1 MKSKLNGAVAC
12 LIAILA
18 LIASSASGSERLVRI
33 LPNEGQAMIVKAFT
47 VSSGSTIV
55 GAEFATDGTTTVFP
69 AVSLLRGPAASVHE
83 ATLVATV
90 ENVSSGSGTT
100 VSVTWPSAIE
110 VTESGTYFVVVHMPV
125 TTVRVGLVARP
136 GPTGSYVANSTD
148 DTLLP
153 VIGAFS
159 IGLVPNEQ
167 NAVLG
172 GNDALKAGSGEPEV
186 DAQLQTF
193 LRSGTPNPT
202 NRVTAIEFG
211 LARPGFGTLTIY
223 DVSGR
228 EVRRLGARE
237 LGAGP
242 HRVQWDGRDGQGR
255 SVAAGVYLVNL
266 RLGEKL
272 FTERVVIT
280 K

>member
-12 LIAILA
+12 LMAILA

-33 LPNEGQAMIVKAFT
+33 VPNEGQAMIVKAFT

-55 GAEFATDGTTTVFP
+55 GAEFTTDGTTTVFP
-69 AVSLLRGPAASVHE
+69 AVSLLRGPAASVHA

-110 VTESGTYFVVVHMPV
+110 VSESGTYFVVVHMPASA
-125 TTVRVGLVARP
+125 VRVGLVARP
-136 GPTGSYVANSTD
+136 SPDGSYVANSSD

-159 IGLVPNEQ
+159 IGLVPSEQ
-167 NAVLG
+167 SAVLG

-186 DAQLQTF
+186 EAHAQTF

-202 NRVTAIEFG
+202 SRVTAIDFG
-211 LARPGFGTLTIY
+211 LERPGFAKLTIY

-228 EVRRLGARE
+228 EVRRVVERE
-237 LGAGP
+237 LASGP
-242 HRVQWDGRDGQGR
+242 HTVQWDGRDGQGR

-266 RLGEKL
+266 RLGEKIL
-272 FTERVVIT
+272 TQRVVIT